1 MSFVSPTRALIWRE
15 VHGTLWGKRS
25 LVLLVVWL
33 LCALLVP
40 YALWPEGTMP
50 PSEFSYRA
58 RLMIMTLCSVVLIG
72 LALTVPAIAAASVT
86 RERED
91 ELIDQLRLTLLTDGG
106 LVRGKV
112 FSSVTFGLLLLVGMF
127 PLFAVVQFIFGLDNR
142 QIAQLLTYLV
152 VFSLTCAMCG
162 VASSTLFRRT
172 ILAVAVVYGALA
184 PILLFPAFAVY
195 QYARVFGVAIPMAP
209 QYVWPALRPLS
220 VVTEIVTYGMAPS
233 RFAVA
238 CAVPLALSMVL
249 YAVAKRRIARV
260 TEPARVLH
268 EKPVDDQTVLH
279 ARRVHFP
286 FYLID
291 PLRRKPVI
299 ADGQNAMVVREVR
312 WGLFNRST
320 WMVRVFYGTF
330 ILFIFPMLGACM
342 NSKSTDCIM
351 VLCFEM
357 AIIAFAAPVL
367 VGSAWTKEREL
378 GNIDMIRM
386 TLLRARDLYIGKTAG
401 GLTALSPV
409 IAAIFLTTLPAFI
422 WHYRDYV
429 ALLTG
434 CATIVICALIALVLC
449 IHASIMSRRTTSS
462 IATGVIACAMV
473 FFGFSAISTFF
484 VRFSFGYTPADYPF
498 RARYLSPII
507 AYGANFS
514 DLNNRSASF
523 LFGELTRWAMCQA
536 IFLAFALVITF
547 ISIHRLSRREMCD
560 A

>member
-15 VHGTLWGKRS
+15 VRGTLWNRRS
-25 LVLLVVWL
+25 LTLLVVWL

-40 YALWPEGTMP
+40 YAMWPEGMMP
-50 PSEFSYRA
+50 PSEFVLRA
-58 RLMIMTLCSVVLIG
+58 RMMIMTLCSVVVVG
-72 LALTVPAIAAASVT
+72 LAFTVPAIAAASVT

-91 ELIDQLRLTLLTDGG
+91 ELIDQLRLTLLTNGG

-112 FSSVTFGLLLLVGMF
+112 LSSVAFGLLLLIGLF

-142 QIAQLLTYLV
+142 QITQLLTYLV

-172 ILAVAVVYGALA
+172 ILAVAVVYGVLT
-184 PILLFPAFAVY
+184 PILLFPAFAVF
-195 QYARVFGVAIPMAP
+195 QYARIFGVAMPTP

-220 VVTEIVTYGMAPS
+220 VVTEIVAYGMSPS
-233 RFAVA
+233 RFAVC
-238 CAVPLALSMVL
+238 CAVPLALSLLL
-249 YAVAKRRIARV
+249 YLLATRRIARV
-260 TEPARVLH
+260 TEPARVKH
-268 EKPVDDQTVLH
+268 EKPVDDQAVLH

-299 ADGQNAMVVREVR
+299 ADGQNAMTVREVR

-342 NSKSTDCIM
+342 NSRASDCIR

-357 AIIAFAAPVL
+357 ALIAFAAPVL

-401 GLTALSPV
+401 GLIALLPV

-434 CATIVICALIALVLC
+434 CATILICALIALVLC
-449 IHASIMSRRTTSS
+449 VYASIMSRRTTSS

-484 VRFSFGYTPADYPF
+484 VRFAFGYTPVDYPF
-498 RARYLSPII
+498 RARYLSPIV
-507 AYGANFS
+507 AYGANFA
-514 DLNNRSASF
+514 DLNNRSADL
-523 LFGELTRWAMCQA
+523 LFGELTRWAMCQSL
-536 IFLAFALVITF
+536 FLAFSLVVIF
-547 ISIHRLSRREMCD
+547 VSIYRLSRREMRD
-560 A
+560 T